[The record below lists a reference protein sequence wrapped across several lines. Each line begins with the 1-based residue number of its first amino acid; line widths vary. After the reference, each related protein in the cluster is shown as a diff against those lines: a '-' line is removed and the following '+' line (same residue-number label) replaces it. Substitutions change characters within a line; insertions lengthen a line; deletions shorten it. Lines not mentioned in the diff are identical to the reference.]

1 MNDVKIV
8 NMVDTISPEV
18 FEAAFH
24 KIIVARG
31 VKVKKSVV
39 PPTWRPRDVVIEVN
53 EFIQK
58 EKEDL
63 NFWKN

>member
-8 NMVDTISPEV
+8 NMVDTISSEA

-39 PPTWRPRDVVIEVN
+39 PSTWRPRDVVIEVN